1 MRTLVLALCAT
12 LVLTVAA
19 CGDAS
24 SPSPGDTAPAS
35 PTEAAA
41 SPGEPAATDA
51 ACATAS
57 AVAVEVDVTIADFAY
72 DPEPVNVTIGQVVGW
87 TNEDAAPHTATLDD
101 GSCGTGTIQGGKIP
115 NWTRI
120 QLRMSC
126 SNFPKNTNGFLHRN
140 ELYTSTNISKFLLNY

>member
-101 GSCGTGTIQGGKIP
+101 GSCGTGTIQGGSSA
-115 NWTRI
+115 
-120 QLRMSC
+120 QLV
-126 SNFPKNTNGFLHRN
+126 FN
-140 ELYTSTNISKFLLNY
+140 EPGTFTYHCNIHPAQMAGYTIVVS